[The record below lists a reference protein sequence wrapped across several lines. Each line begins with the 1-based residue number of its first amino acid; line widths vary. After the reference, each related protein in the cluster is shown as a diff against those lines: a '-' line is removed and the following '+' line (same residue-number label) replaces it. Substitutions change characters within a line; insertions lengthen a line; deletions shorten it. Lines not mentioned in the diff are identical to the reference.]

1 MLESIAG
8 KITEGLI
15 RDVINAENDCVIS
28 ANKRVKLGSFLGEI
42 AEYD

>member
-1 MLESIAG
+1 MESVAG

-15 RDVINAENDCVIS
+15 RDAINTENHCVLS
-28 ANKRVKLGSFLGEI
+28 ANEHVKLGSFLGEI